1 MGSMAGTTFGL
12 SLDPA
17 QVSFSDDG
25 SYTDYDLALS
35 PRSDDIRA
43 MLDPNEYPY
52 DLETPGMIGQK
63 QNITK
68 ATQLK
73 QRLSNFEQST
83 AGFLTHPQRDADIY
97 NSPYQMEATIPW
109 ETDCMLYPSLPQRMV
124 RYASPLGS
132 CGGDQST
139 SDTSMSEYSW
149 NSPKLYPSVSEVFD
163 SPVNEQYHYS
173 DSIDNALSRSLS
185 GSQYGSECSVSP
197 RDVQH
202 YPDPIPPQSPTFDDL
217 MPSHNPPRSIPTFM
231 PQPLSLQNLDSRLNQ
246 DDGMFGEHLQAGN
259 NELVDPALGEAYG
272 DHYNGLR
279 DITTS
284 GFASLPHKR
293 VKYNEVKAE
302 QAASVSS
309 PPLSPSGSESGVRKN
324 RAKPKQRQSPVSK
337 RTTRRGTTSKSSSF
351 NVPRNRQSAAD
362 RIFSCVFSPYGCTSS
377 FASKNEWKRH
387 VLSQHLQLGFY
398 RCDIGHCKVSK
409 SISSPTSNPYSCDC
423 STPISSTPSHSCAI
437 TTMRTPNDFNRKDLF
452 TQHLRRMHAP
462 WLTLP
467 SPHEPTKGEREAFD
481 KQLDEVRAR
490 CWVQQRQAPQ
500 HSQCN
505 YCSHEFVGPH
515 SWEDRMEHVGKHCE
529 VMDTEE
535 REDLALR
542 EWAIQEGVIQPFG
555 PDKWLLAS
563 ILNGNGKKSC
573 GYSS

>member
-1 MGSMAGTTFGL
+1 MTSMAGTFTL
-12 SLDPA
+12 ALDPTTHFG
-17 QVSFSDDG
+17 FSEDG
-25 SYTDYDLALS
+25 SHTDYDLALS

-43 MLDPNEYPY
+43 MMGSNDFPY
-52 DLETPGMIGQK
+52 DLDTAGVMNQK
-63 QNITK
+63 QNMTK
-68 ATQLK
+68 AQPLTG
-73 QRLSNFEQST
+73 FEQCAS
-83 AGFLTHPQRDADIY
+83 AFPANPQADAEIY
-97 NSPYQMEATIPW
+97 NSPYHMETTISW
-109 ETDCMLYPSLPQRMV
+109 ESDCMMYTSLPQRMV
-124 RYASPLGS
+124 RYTSPLGS

-139 SDTSMSEYSW
+139 SDSSMSEYSW
-149 NSPKLYPSVSEVFD
+149 NSPKLYPSVNDVFD
-163 SPVNEQYHYS
+163 SPITEKCQFS
-173 DSIDNALSRSLS
+173 DGIDNALSRSLS
-185 GSQYGSECSVSP
+185 GSQFGSECSVSP
-197 RDVQH
+197 KDVQH
-202 YPDPIPPQSPTFDDL
+202 YPDPVPTQSPTFEDL
-217 MPSHNPPRSIPTFM
+217 MLSNKPPRSIPAFM
-231 PQPLSLQNLDSRLNQ
+231 SQSFSLQNMDSRLGQ
-246 DDGMFGEHLQAGN
+246 DDIVFGDHLQAGN
-259 NELVDPALGEAYG
+259 NEIVDPALGEAYLDRQNSLSG
-272 DHYNGLR
+272 ITSAGFSGL
-279 DITTS
+279 
-284 GFASLPHKR
+284 AHKR
-293 VKYNEVKAE
+293 VKYNEIKADS
-302 QAASVSS
+302 SVSISS

-337 RTTRRGTTSKSSSF
+337 RTARRTPSKSSSF
-351 NVPRNRQSAAD
+351 SIPRNRQSAAD
-362 RIFSCVFSPYGCTSS
+362 RIFSCVFAPYGCTSS

-409 SISSPTSNPYSCDC
+409 PSNSMMSTPYSCDC
-423 STPISSTPSHSCAI
+423 PTSISSSPSHSCAI

-500 HSQCN
+500 RSQCN

-535 REDLALR
+535 REDIALR
-542 EWAIQEGVIQPFG
+542 EWAIEEGVILPYG
-555 PDKWLLAS
+555 PGKWLLAS
-563 ILNGNGKKSC
+563 ILNGSGKKSC